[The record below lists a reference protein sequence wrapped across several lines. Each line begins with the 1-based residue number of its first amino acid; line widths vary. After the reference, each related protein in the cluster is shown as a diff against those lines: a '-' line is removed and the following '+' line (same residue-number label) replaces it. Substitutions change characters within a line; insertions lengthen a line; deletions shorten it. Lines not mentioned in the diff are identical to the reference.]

1 MKGLCLEGFKYLLDG
16 YDLDMSDCGLTVSNE
31 IQEEQARVTYE
42 SGTLLM
48 IQSRDR

>member
-1 MKGLCLEGFKYLLDG
+1 MPGFKYLLDG
-16 YDLDMSDCGLTVSNE
+16 YDLSLLDCGLTVSNE